1 MNASSRRLMQAL
13 VNEHLLRLLSDIKR
27 GDLTQE
33 GRDRYQ
39 RMVAEAQRARD
50 ELEREVLCD

>member
-1 MNASSRRLMQAL
+1 MNATSRRLMQAL
-13 VNEHLLRLLSDIKR
+13 VNEHLLRLLRDIKR

-50 ELEREVLCD
+50 ELEREALCE

>member
-1 MNASSRRLMQAL
+1 MNANSRRLMQAL
-13 VNEHLLRLLSDIKR
+13 VNEHLLRLLRDIKR

-50 ELEREVLCD
+50 ELEREALCE